1 MLKSLSLS
9 RPALATLTVLAL
21 AVVPLV
27 MSGASVGVLSQMLI
41 FALFAL
47 AFSLLAGQAG
57 MLSFGH
63 AAFFAIG
70 SFATIHAMRLVE
82 NGILWL
88 PTPLLPLV
96 GGLAGLLLATIAG
109 YFSTLRTGVY
119 FAMITLAVAEL
130 LYVMAPSLEAL
141 FGGES
146 GLSSMRMPW
155 ASISFGS
162 PVEVYYLVLGWVLIG
177 AIALYAYTRTPFGR
191 LTVALRE
198 SERRLAFLGYNV
210 HKTKLMVFVVSGL
223 FSGVAGGLLAVTNES
238 ANYLLFSM
246 GYSADVVLYSYIGG
260 INLFLGPAIGAAA
273 MVLFG
278 HALSDLTRLWL
289 LYQGL
294 VFVLVMMY
302 APAGIVGTAQ
312 GLFRQWQLGVPGFRA
327 RLGVRAASIS
337 AAAAATVFL
346 CEMLSSILSR
356 DYQAAVSRSG
366 DWEPVRIFA
375 VLWSPDHATTWGVPT
390 ALLALALWS
399 LSRFGANRDATAHLA
414 EGRT

>member
-1 MLKSLSLS
+1 MPKFHLLSQ
-9 RPALATLTVLAL
+9 RALAISTVLAL
-21 AVVPLV
+21 VVVPLV

-47 AFSLLAGQAG
+47 AFSLLAGQGG

-82 NGILWL
+82 NGGLWL

-96 GGLAGLLLATIAG
+96 GGIAGLLLAIVAG

-155 ASISFGS
+155 AGISFGN
-162 PVEVYYLVLGWVLIG
+162 PVEVYYLVLAWVLIG
-177 AIALYAYTRTPFGR
+177 TLALYAYTRTPFGR

-198 SERRLAFLGYNV
+198 SERRVAFLGYNV

-312 GLFRQWQLGVPGFRA
+312 DLFRQWQVGAPGFRT
-327 RLGVRAASIS
+327 RLGVQVASITV
-337 AAAAATVFL
+337 AAAATVFL
-346 CEMLSSILSR
+346 FEMLSSILAR
-356 DYQAAVSRSG
+356 DYQAAMARSG
-366 DWEPVRIFA
+366 VWDPVRIFSVSWA
-375 VLWSPDHATTWGVPT
+375 PDHAVTWGLPI
-390 ALLALALWS
+390 ALLSLALWT
-399 LSRFGANRDATAHLA
+399 LLRFGTDRDATEHLT
-414 EGRT
+414 EVRT